1 MVSKVIIFSDEHFE
15 TNKRAPLSSLMVV
28 TLLAACAKQ
37 KRHIP
42 FGPGDTKGSFIPLIT
57 RGLIIRKAVTTNDHT
72 ELLWQVTP
80 EAITLLKDMGIDVPN

>member
-1 MVSKVIIFSDEHFE
+1 MISKVITFSDKHFE
-15 TNKRAPLSSLMVV
+15 TNKRAPLSSLMIF

-37 KRHIP
+37 KKHIP

-57 RGLIIRKAVTTNDHT
+57 RGLIIRKEVTTNHHT

-80 EAITLLKDMGIDVPN
+80 EAITLLRDMGIDVHS